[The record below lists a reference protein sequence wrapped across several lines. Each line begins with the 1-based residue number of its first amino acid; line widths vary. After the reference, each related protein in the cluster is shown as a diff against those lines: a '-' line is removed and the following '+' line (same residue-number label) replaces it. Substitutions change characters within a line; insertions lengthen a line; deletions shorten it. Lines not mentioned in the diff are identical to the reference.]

1 MKQKYLVLLTLSFL
15 LVSFFTVQAQTKSA
29 FKTPLEFFGF
39 QPGSE
44 GNLYTYEQLI
54 GYLQTLEKESP
65 RMKMEQIGES
75 PMGKPMYIL
84 FISSEENIQNL
95 DKLKEMNRE
104 IMLNPNLS
112 AVEQAK
118 LVEEARVFFLATL
131 SMHSNEVGPMTAA
144 SLIAYEYA
152 TTTDA
157 DLLSYFDDVVYMMVP
172 NHNPDGQ
179 NMVVEN
185 YLKYKGTKYEGASL
199 PGVYH
204 KYVGHNIN
212 RDFITLAQSDTRAIS
227 SITSTTWFPQVMV
240 EKHQMGYLGPRYF
253 VPPNHD
259 PIAENIDPGLWNW
272 NGVFGTN
279 IMKDLTG
286 AGLKGVS
293 QSYAFDNYWPGSTET
308 CLWKNVMAFLTEAA
322 SVNYATSLYI
332 EPNELRVSGKG
343 LAEYEISANM
353 PAPWP
358 GGWWTLNDIMKYE
371 LGSTKSII
379 KTASFNHKE
388 ILKFTNDLCKRE
400 VEKGKNQAP
409 YYYILPAKQ
418 HDQGQMLAFI
428 NLMQEHGIQLHRLSE
443 DLILN
448 NTIFTEGSV
457 VISMAQPFR
466 PFIKEVMEAQ
476 EFPVRHYSKDGP
488 MIEPYDITSWSL
500 PLHMGLESF
509 EINEQTNDIQAKLEP
524 ILEKEAVNTVISE
537 DAAYAVFPVE
547 QNRSFA
553 LAFQLMDEGNTI
565 YRFES
570 DNASGTE
577 GSFAIKLTAKNRI
590 EIQKKL
596 NENRVFAEFTIEKP
610 ESLGKL
616 NNPKIG
622 LIETWN
628 HDMDA
633 GWTRY
638 ILDIH
643 NIKFQVI
650 RPNELKKLDL
660 SAFDV
665 LVFPSSSKDI
675 LLEGK
680 RKSSG
685 GAYTPSRLPPEY
697 AVGMGKEG
705 LKRVME
711 FVHKGGNVVSWGSST
726 DLFMSPMKISIG
738 KEEEDFILPISNIS
752 AQLKKKGLKVA
763 GSSATIN
770 VTPNHPLTYGLE
782 KTATVFYRGN
792 PVFQTRQPGF
802 DLDRRVIA
810 RFPKDDICP
819 SGFMEN
825 EKLLAKLPAVVWI
838 QKGEGQ
844 MAFFAFSPQFRSST
858 SGVYKFL
865 FNALLLD

>member
-15 LVSFFTVQAQTKSA
+15 LVSFFTVQAQTKSD

-65 RMKMEQIGES
+65 RMKMEHIGES

-112 AVEQAK
+112 ADEQAK

-227 SITSTTWFPQVMV
+227 RITSTTWFPQVMV

-466 PFIKEVMEAQ
+466 PFIKEVMETQ

-524 ILEKEAVNTVISE
+524 ILEKEAVNTVITE
-537 DAAYAVFPVE
+537 DVAYAIFPVE

-553 LAFQLMDEGNTI
+553 LAFQLMDEGNTV

-577 GSFAIKLTAKNRI
+577 GSFAIKLTSKNRT

-596 NENRVFAEFTIEKP
+596 NVNRVFAEFTSEKP
-610 ESLGKL
+610 ESLSKL

-650 RPNELKKLDL
+650 RPDELKKLDL
-660 SAFDV
+660 SAWR
-665 LVFPSSSKDI
+665 I
-675 LLEGK
+675 
-680 RKSSG
+680 
-685 GAYTPSRLPPEY
+685 
-697 AVGMGKEG
+697 
-705 LKRVME
+705 
-711 FVHKGGNVVSWGSST
+711 
-726 DLFMSPMKISIG
+726 
-738 KEEEDFILPISNIS
+738 
-752 AQLKKKGLKVA
+752 
-763 GSSATIN
+763 SSA
-770 VTPNHPLTYGLE
+770 
-782 KTATVFYRGN
+782 
-792 PVFQTRQPGF
+792 
-802 DLDRRVIA
+802 
-810 RFPKDDICP
+810 
-819 SGFMEN
+819 
-825 EKLLAKLPAVVWI
+825 
-838 QKGEGQ
+838 
-844 MAFFAFSPQFRSST
+844 
-858 SGVYKFL
+858 
-865 FNALLLD
+865 